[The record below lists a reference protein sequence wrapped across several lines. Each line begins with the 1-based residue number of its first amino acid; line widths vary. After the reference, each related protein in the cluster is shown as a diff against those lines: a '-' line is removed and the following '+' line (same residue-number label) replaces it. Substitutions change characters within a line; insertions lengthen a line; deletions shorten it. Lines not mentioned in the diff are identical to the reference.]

1 MEKTPTALSATP
13 HPETATP
20 SPVPSG
26 QKTREPKKGGRSKKE
41 ASAEEK
47 MPLTVSVSPIFL
59 KKLRIVSQGLDESVS
74 DYVESRLTSAVSKD
88 LKKVLEEM
96 G

>member
-1 MEKTPTALSATP
+1 METKSPAPVGTPN
-13 HPETATP
+13 PETSTS
-20 SPVPSG
+20 SPVLSG
-26 QKTREPKKGGRSKKE
+26 PKTREAKKGGRTKKE
-41 ASAEEK
+41 ASADEK
-47 MPLTVSVSPIFL
+47 VSLTVSVSPTFL

-96 G
+96 A